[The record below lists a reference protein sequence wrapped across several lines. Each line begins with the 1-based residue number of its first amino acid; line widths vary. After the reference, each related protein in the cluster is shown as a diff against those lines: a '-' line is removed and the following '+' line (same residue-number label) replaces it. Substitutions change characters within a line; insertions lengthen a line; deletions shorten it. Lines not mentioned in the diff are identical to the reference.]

1 MNDWITNWAELRPAG
16 LKAHARQG
24 HTWYAIRNAAA
35 DEAEIMLYDEIGGWF
50 GSDAET
56 FVQELRA
63 VTASNIT
70 VRLNSPGGSVFD
82 GIAIANALRAHP
94 AAVTV
99 RVDGIAASIAS
110 VIALAGDRL
119 VMMPH
124 SQLMIHEASGLCM
137 GNPADMRDMAE
148 LLDLQSDN
156 IADVYAAKAGGTRA
170 EWRTKMQAETWYLAA
185 EAVEAGLADEVAA
198 LPRGKQAQPVPAE
211 QEEPAMANSWDL
223 SVFRYAGRG
232 AAPAPVANAAGV
244 REQAAPTIVP
254 EVRNEALPV
263 HHTATVDEPWDG
275 PAAVAAMPNDAKVL
289 RYCHAWEDSAADDGT
304 EDDPDGDADD
314 KKASYKFPHHKTDG
328 GPANLPAC
336 RDGLARVDDADIPD
350 GDKDGV
356 RKHLQAHL
364 DDAAKDEKPEEPAD
378 TLPSEP
384 AAADEWAALTAQLTA
399 LSPSADDEFTRL
411 KEALL

>member
-16 LKAHARQG
+16 LKAQARKGHA
-24 HTWYAIRNAAA
+24 WYAIRNAAA

-50 GSDAET
+50 GSDAES
-56 FVQELRA
+56 FVQELQA

-137 GNPADMRDMAE
+137 GNPADMRDMAD

-170 EWRTKMQAETWYLAA
+170 DWRTKMQAETWYLAA
-185 EAVEAGLADEVAA
+185 EAVAAGLADEVAET
-198 LPRGKQAQPVPAE
+198 PRGKAPQPTPE
-211 QEEPAMANSWDL
+211 QDPGAPEMGNRWDL
-223 SVFRYAGRG
+223 TVFRYAGR
-232 AAPAPVANAAGV
+232 
-244 REQAAPTIVP
+244 EAAPTPALARAAVVP

-304 EDDPDGDADD
+304 TEDDPDGDPDD
-314 KKASYKFPHHKTDG
+314 EKTNYKFPHHKTLS

-336 RDGLARVDDADIPD
+336 RDGLARLEDSSIPE
-350 GDKDGV
+350 GDKAGV

-364 DDAAKDEKPEEPAD
+364 DDAAKDENEPEEPAD
-378 TLPSEP
+378 TLPSGP
-384 AAADEWAALTAQLTA
+384 VAADEWAALTAQLTA